1 MPREYY
7 LPERRLV
14 SQEDASIIQRS
25 TVPRSRFRG
34 SRTHKTTFNA
44 GELIPFHLDEVYPGD
59 HMRYNVTAYVRMATP
74 LFPIYDSQRVDT
86 FAFYVPSRILWENWE
101 RFQGEQSIL
110 TEEPADF
117 TLPQLVSPAG
127 GFAVGSIFD
136 HFDLPTVG
144 QITAGQTIT
153 INVLPLRAYMLI
165 WNEWFRD
172 QNLYAKATV
181 STGDGPDNLANFEVL
196 QVAKSHDYFT
206 TCLPAPQKFTP
217 PTIPAAGLAPV
228 LGIGAL
234 SQTFGDAA
242 NPVYE
247 AGGTSQNYTIAK
259 LIDAGVAN
267 RDIYIEGTAALGGY
281 PAVYADLSQATG
293 IDVNT
298 FRQAFLIQQ
307 ILERDQRGGTRYVE
321 RVKAT
326 FGVNVPDYRAQR
338 PEYIGGGQTP
348 LVVAP
353 VAQTAPTAGQPVGFL
368 GGTGTAAGGH
378 SGSYA
383 ATEHGYI
390 IWLIRVRTELSY
402 QQGLHRFWKRLTRE
416 DLYDP
421 MLAGLGEQAVLRQ
434 EIYCTGVDA
443 DDNTVFGYQERWHE
457 LRSMYSTVS
466 GLFRSTSAG
475 TIDPWHLAQEFL
487 VPPVLGPTF
496 IEDRPPM
503 DRILAA
509 GALADDQQYLAD
521 ILITRDAIRPIPTFG
536 TPVLLGG
543 RF

>member
-14 SQEDASIIQRS
+14 SQEDGSIIASSRI
-25 TVPRSRFRG
+25 PRSRFRG
-34 SRTHKTTFNA
+34 TKSVKTTFDA
-44 GELIPFHLDEVYPGD
+44 GYLIPFHVDEVYPGD

-86 FAFYVPSRILWENWE
+86 HWFYVPMRVVWDNFE
-101 RFQGEQSIL
+101 RFQGAQLAPTDSIN
-110 TEEPADF
+110 F
-117 TLPQLVSPAG
+117 TIPQVVSAAG
-127 GFAVGSIFD
+127 GFPAHSIYD
-136 HFDLPTVG
+136 QMGLPVVG
-144 QITAGQTIT
+144 QIAGGEDIT
-153 INVLPLRAYMLI
+153 INVLPFRCYNLI
-165 WNEWFRD
+165 YNEWFRD
-172 QNLYAKATV
+172 QNSISNAVSATN
-181 STGDGPDNLANFEVL
+181 DGPDTESWYVL
-196 QVAKSHDYFT
+196 KRRAKSHDYFT

-228 LGIGAL
+228 LGLGVL

-259 LIDAGVAN
+259 LVDAGVAN
-267 RDIYIEGTAALGGY
+267 RDLYIEGTAALGGY

-298 FRQAFLIQQ
+298 FRLAFLTQQ
-307 ILERDQRGGTRYVE
+307 ILERDQRGGTRYIE
-321 RVKAT
+321 RVKAMFDVT
-326 FGVNVPDYRAQR
+326 VPDYRVQR

-378 SGSYA
+378 TASYA
-383 ATEHGYI
+383 AVEHGYI
-390 IWLIRVRTELSY
+390 IGLISIKTELSY
-402 QQGLHRFWKRLTRE
+402 QQGIARMWRRLTRA

-421 MLAGLGEQAVLRQ
+421 MLAGLGEQAVLRE
-434 EIYCTGVDA
+434 EIYATGNAANDA
-443 DDNTVFGYQERWHE
+443 TVFGYQERWHE
-457 LRSMYSTVS
+457 LRTMYSEVR
-466 GLFRSTSAG
+466 GLFRSTTAS
-475 TIDPWHLAQEFL
+475 TIDPWHLAQEFTAA
-487 VPPVLGPTF
+487 PTLGQTF
-496 IEDRPPM
+496 IEDTPPM
-503 DRILAA
+503 DRVLAA
-509 GALADDQQYLAD
+509 GELAVNQQYLAD
-521 ILITRDAIRPIPTFG
+521 ILITRDAIRPLPTFG
-536 TPVLLGG
+536 TPVMLGG